1 MMRRSRLL
9 LPSVLALV
17 LAAQSPVT
25 GMTTVAMAQERQT
38 LNVQNADIR
47 AFVQDVG
54 RRTGR
59 TFIVDPAVT
68 GTVTVSSP
76 RPLTSGQLF
85 ELFLSTLRANDLV
98 VNQTGAGTYRISP
111 AAGAAQGPSGVG
123 AGRFV
128 TEVFSL
134 RHIDAASAAETIRPL
149 VGAEGQVLPNATA
162 NNVVVADYADNMG
175 RIRAL
180 VSRID
185 VDRSDYQVIALEN
198 ASAREIASVLQ
209 QVLGQN
215 TSITVTPVQSSNSV
229 VLRGDA
235 RQLDRVKGLVADLD
249 GRSRANQDV
258 NVIFLEH
265 ADAGQLLP
273 VLQQIVGQPVE
284 STGQASRS
292 STLRNGGIART
303 ANATEAA
310 RTPLVGEAEQTG
322 SIGTTTVT
330 ETGQRATIARF
341 PGANA
346 LVISGPADLQRTLTD
361 VIRRLDVRRQQVLI
375 EAIVVELSD
384 NAVRELGVQWIA
396 ASEYGVGLT
405 NYSDSA
411 SPMLPVLGVIAANE
425 MEKDDPLREQL
436 QNIALNGLLGANGF
450 VGGLGGKRGDGLFG
464 FIINAAKT
472 DAGSNLLQTPS
483 IMTLDNE
490 EATFL
495 VGQEVP
501 ITTGQTLL
509 DGNSNPFTTT
519 ERKDIGVRLTVRPQ
533 INAGGSI
540 TLTLKQEVSAIDGV
554 LTRSASDIVLDKRE
568 LETTLVVDNGDIAVA
583 GGLLD
588 QNERLESTRVPG
600 LGDVPVIGHLFRTN
614 SRQGGRTNLMVF
626 LRPTI
631 IRTSEDAQGLS
642 ADRWGYMRAQQQA
655 MNPDAEPS
663 LDALLRD
670 YMRTQPP
677 AAVTAPSSD
686 THDDHAR

>member
-149 VGAEGQVLPNATA
+149 VGGEGQVLPNATA

-185 VDRSDYQVIALEN
+185 VDRSDYQVVALEN

-284 STGQASRS
+284 STGQSSRT

-303 ANATEAA
+303 ANTTDAA

-396 ASEYGVGLT
+396 ASEYGAGLT

-411 SPMLPVLGVIAANE
+411 SPMLPVLGGIAANDL
-425 MEKDDPLREQL
+425 EKDDPLREQL

-568 LETTLVVDNGDIAVA
+568 LETTLVVDDGDIAVA

-600 LGDVPVIGHLFRTN
+600 LGDVPVLGHLFRTT

-686 THDDHAR
+686 THDDNAR

>member
-1 MMRRSRLL
+1 MPFSSRRLL
-9 LPSVLALV
+9 GSVLAAV
-17 LAAQSPVT
+17 LASQMPAP
-25 GMTTVAMAQERQT
+25 GLLAMAQERQV

-47 AFVQDVG
+47 AFIQDVG

-59 TFIVDPAVT
+59 SFIVDPAVS

-76 RPLTSGQLF
+76 RPLTSTQVF
-85 ELFLSTLRANDLV
+85 ELFLSTLRANGLV
-98 VNQTGAGTYRISP
+98 VTPTSAGAYRISP
-111 AAGAAQGPSGVG
+111 AAAAAQGPSGVG
-123 AGRFV
+123 AGRFT
-128 TEVFSL
+128 TEVFTL
-134 RHIDAASAAETIRPL
+134 RHADAAAAAETIRPL
-149 VGAEGQVLPNATA
+149 VGAHGQVLANASA
-162 NNVVVADYADNMG
+162 NTVVVADFADNMG

-180 VSRID
+180 VGRID

-198 ASAREIASVLQ
+198 ASAREIAMVLE
-209 QVLGQN
+209 QVMG
-215 TSITVTPVQSSNSV
+215 SSPMVTVTPVQSSNSI

-235 RQLDRVKGLVADLD
+235 RQLERIRGLVADLD
-249 GRSRANQDV
+249 GRSRANQDI

-273 VLQQIVGQPVE
+273 VLQQIIGQPVD
-284 STGQASRS
+284 
-292 STLRNGGIART
+292 
-303 ANATEAA
+303 AA
-310 RTPLVGEAEQTG
+310 PTNSTPLRSGGLGATNAPATGAPSLEGGNGQVQSVG
-322 SIGTTTVT
+322 STTVT

-346 LVISGPADLQRTLTD
+346 LVISGPADLQRTLAD

-384 NAVRELGVQWIA
+384 RAVRDLGVQWLA
-396 ASEYGVGLT
+396 ASEYGAGLT
-405 NYSDSA
+405 NYSDRA
-411 SPMLPVLGVIAANE
+411 SPLLPIAGGVASDQLD
-425 MEKDDPLREQL
+425 KDDPLREQL
-436 QNIALNGLLGANGF
+436 QSLALNGLLGANGF
-450 VGGLGGKRGDGLFG
+450 IGGLGGKRGDGLFG

-490 EATFL
+490 EASFL

-540 TLTLKQEVSAIDGV
+540 TLTLKQEVSSIDGV
-554 LTRSASDIVLDKRE
+554 LSRTATDLVLDKRE
-568 LETTLVVDNGDIAVA
+568 LETTLVVDDGDIAVA

-588 QNERLESTRVPG
+588 QNERTEVSRVPG
-600 LGDVPVIGHLFRTN
+600 LGDLPGIGGLFRST

-631 IRTSEDAQGLS
+631 IGTAEQAQGLA
-642 ADRWGYMRAQQQA
+642 ADRWGYMRHQQQVLH
-655 MNPDAEPS
+655 PDVEPS

-677 AAVTAPSSD
+677 AAPAVVPVVE
-686 THDDHAR
+686 ARDADAR

>member
-1 MMRRSRLL
+1 MTRRSRLL
-9 LPSVLALV
+9 LPSVLVLA
-17 LAAQSPVT
+17 LAAQAPVA
-25 GMTTVAMAQERQT
+25 GLTTVAVAQERQT

-76 RPLTSGQLF
+76 RPLTSAQLF

-98 VNQTGAGTYRISP
+98 VNPTGAGAYRISP

-128 TEVFSL
+128 TEVFTL
-134 RHIDAASAAETIRPL
+134 RHIDAASAAETVRPL
-149 VGAEGQVLPNATA
+149 VGGEGQVLPNAAA
-162 NNVVVADYADNMG
+162 NNVVVA
-175 RIRAL
+175 
-180 VSRID
+180 
-185 VDRSDYQVIALEN
+185 DYQVIALEN
-198 ASAREIASVLQ
+198 ASAREIANVLQ

-215 TSITVTPVQSSNSV
+215 ANITVTPVQSSNSV

-235 RQLDRVKGLVADLD
+235 RQLERVKGLVADLD

-284 STGQASRS
+284 GGAQASRA
-292 STLRNGGIART
+292 STLRSGGISRADNAPATTRT
-303 ANATEAA
+303 ALA
-310 RTPLVGEAEQTG
+310 GEADQAG
-322 SIGTTTVT
+322 SIGTTTIT

-384 NAVRELGVQWIA
+384 NAVRELGVQWVA
-396 ASEYGVGLT
+396 ASEYGAGLT
-405 NYSDSA
+405 NYSDSS
-411 SPMLPVLGVIAANE
+411 SPMLPILGGVASDKLD
-425 MEKDDPLREQL
+425 KDDPLREQL

-533 INAGGSI
+533 INSGGSI

-568 LETTLVVDNGDIAVA
+568 LETTLVVDDGDIAVA

-600 LGDVPVIGHLFRTN
+600 LGDVPVIGHLFRTT

-631 IRTSEDAQGLS
+631 IRTPEDAQGLS

-655 MNPDAEPS
+655 MHPDVEPS
-663 LDALLRD
+663 LDAMLRD
-670 YMRTQPP
+670 YMRAQPP
-677 AAVTAPSSD
+677 SAVIATPSENL
-686 THDDHAR
+686 DDNAR